1 MGRSRVSTGVTT
13 PETRTADD
21 VAALYIASSR
31 KLLGLVLAVG
41 DNPADAED
49 IVHEAYARLLMSWHR
64 VSRYENPEAWLRTV
78 AVRIIISRHRKRR
91 PAARALALLKN
102 GSARYTDEPSTEP
115 VTVLQAL
122 HRLPVT
128 HRVVVVM
135 HYYLDLDLA
144 TIAKELDIPV
154 GTVKSRLGRARAEL
168 GTLLTEEYQP

>member
-1 MGRSRVSTGVTT
+1 VSTGVTS
-13 PETRTADD
+13 PETRPADD

-78 AVRIIISRHRKRR
+78 AVRIIISRHRRR
-91 PAARALALLKN
+91 RRAAQALALLRN
-102 GSARYTDEPSTEP
+102 SSARFAEEPSPEP
-115 VTVLQAL
+115 VTVLEAL
-122 HRLPVT
+122 HRLPMT

-135 HYYLDLDLA
+135 HYYLDLDVT
-144 TIAKELDIPV
+144 TIAKEFEIPV
-154 GTVKSRLGRARAEL
+154 GTVKSRLGRARAGL
-168 GTLLTEEYQP
+168 GALLTEEYQP